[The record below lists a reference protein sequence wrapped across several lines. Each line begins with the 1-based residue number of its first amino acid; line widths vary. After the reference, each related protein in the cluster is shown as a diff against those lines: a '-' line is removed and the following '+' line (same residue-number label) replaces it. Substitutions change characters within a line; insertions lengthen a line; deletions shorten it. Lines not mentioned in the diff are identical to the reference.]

1 MRQSDFQNGSD
12 SCIRLVIAA
21 KGAEDQEMR
30 LILSFL
36 AIAPLMLIPSP
47 AKAQR
52 SERVLVI
59 FGNDPCPTNGS
70 GDEIIV
76 CARRPEAERYRIPK
90 ELRPPS
96 QSPDAQ
102 SWAVRSQS
110 ALDAGRTGTGS
121 CSATGA
127 GGWTGCWTQQ
137 MRAAKEEAKQQAAS
151 DRSVP

>member
-1 MRQSDFQNGSD
+1 
-12 SCIRLVIAA
+12 
-21 KGAEDQEMR
+21 MR
-30 LILSFL
+30 LILTAL
-36 AIAPLMLIPSP
+36 AIAPLMLISP
-47 AKAQR
+47 PVHAQR
-52 SERVLVI
+52 TERVLVI

-90 ELRPPS
+90 ELRPRS

-110 ALDAGRTGTGS
+110 ALETGRTGTGS

-127 GGWTGCWTQQ
+127 GGWTGCWAQQ
-137 MRAAKEEAKQQAAS
+137 MRDAKAEAKQKAEAE
-151 DRSVP
+151 RNVP